1 MVADKWKSTTCRKQ
15 CEIEKRNLIFLWKG
29 KPRFCTD
36 RHQKSNIFTSSIYLF
51 VVWYKDSRYD
61 LLAWFTV
68 ALKSIFFHSQSF
80 KIAVYSSKRCIFLQA
95 TCLCD
100 YFFMIMIKK
109 KIFFKDVSHAQQGIH
124 SFDQTVKQ

>member
-80 KIAVYSSKRCIFLQA
+80 KIAVYSSKRYIFCKQHVYVIISL
-95 TCLCD
+95 
-100 YFFMIMIKK
+100 IMIKK
-109 KIFFKDVSHAQQGIH
+109 YFFFKDVSHAQQGIH